1 MAWSKMA
8 DLALSD
14 EEVADYGPN
23 VPARDDAPQYPW
35 GLRISLCE
43 AELSKLGLDVADAD
57 VGDIVDLRAFATVTS
72 VSQSKKADGTSCC
85 RVELQIE
92 KMAVENESDEA
103 PGEEDDED

>member
-23 VPARDDAPQYPW
+23 VPTRDDAPQYPW

-43 AELSKLGLDVADAD
+43 AEL
-57 VGDIVDLRAFATVTS
+57 
-72 VSQSKKADGTSCC
+72 SKKADGTSCC